1 MGYMQGGDI
10 LYSLHLTYTLYTNIF
25 SVSHGKLH
33 LETGADPFDSP
44 LPSQR
49 SSLRRDSHIL
59 AEISDMETSFTNQE
73 QVSTDSEDDETVDEL
88 ISHGKEYI
96 ITMIDE
102 AFAGINPFDETPEDD
117 PTKQTKNDD
126 GPIDNEINFDELFNM
141 DMFDTNMKDD
151 TSTLENQRSEMLFQS
166 SVQLSVDCMLGSNT
180 IIRWSECSTN
190 HVNQCLSMSGCC

>member
-1 MGYMQGGDI
+1 
-10 LYSLHLTYTLYTNIF
+10 
-25 SVSHGKLH
+25 
-33 LETGADPFDSP
+33 
-44 LPSQR
+44 
-49 SSLRRDSHIL
+49 
-59 AEISDMETSFTNQE
+59 METSFTNQE

-88 ISHGKEYI
+88 ISHGKEDI

-126 GPIDNEINFDELFNM
+126 GPIDNEIDFDELFNM

-166 SVQLSVDCMLGSNT
+166 SVQLSVVCMLGSNT

-190 HVNQCLSMSGCC
+190 HFNQCLSMSGCC